1 MSARAWCLL
10 AVALAVQAVVVP
22 SARADDDEVEVC
34 RIDLGRGWP
43 PATENYGSAVE
54 TLFAGGLT
62 PKLSLTRLP
71 ARSAESALQLIAGE
85 GEGDWTLRYVEA
97 DERIQVWTGGRRE
110 LRTNQQPDVAAVPM
124 PAALA
129 RRVVAHWQRVMDAQ
143 VPKDRVAEFHDD
155 EVLLFVVDGA
165 RVSGLQP
172 ACGPISQM
180 MEQVALMIEAT
191 DDGDERRIKR
201 WRELGESLDQLEQS
215 LAGATGAGAG
225 DTHGEH

>member
-1 MSARAWCLL
+1 MSVRAWCLL
-10 AVALAVQAVVVP
+10 ATALAVQAVVVP
-22 SARADDDEVEVC
+22 SARADEEVEVC

-43 PATENYGSAVE
+43 PATQNYGSAVE
-54 TLFAGGLT
+54 TLFTGGLT
-62 PKLSLTRLP
+62 PTLSLTRLP
-71 ARSAESALQLIAGE
+71 ARSAESALQLIAVE

-129 RRVVAHWQRVMDAQ
+129 RRVVAHWQHVMDAQ
-143 VPKDRVAEFHDD
+143 VPRDRVAEFHDD
-155 EVLLFVVDGA
+155 EVLLFVVDGV

-172 ACGPISQM
+172 ACGPIAQM

-215 LAGATGAGAG
+215 LAGATGADAG

>member
-1 MSARAWCLL
+1 M
-10 AVALAVQAVVVP
+10 VP

-54 TLFAGGLT
+54 TLFTGGLKPT
-62 PKLSLTRLP
+62 LSLTRLP

-85 GEGDWTLRYVEA
+85 GEGDWMLRYVEA
-97 DERIQVWTGGRRE
+97 DERIQVWTGGRKE
-110 LRTNQQPDVAAVPM
+110 LRTDQQPDVAAVPM

-129 RRVVAHWQRVMDAQ
+129 RRVVGQWRRVMDAQ

-172 ACGPISQM
+172 ACGPIAQM
-180 MEQVALMIEAT
+180 MEQVAVMIEAT

>member
-1 MSARAWCLL
+1 MSVRAWCLL
-10 AVALAVQAVVVP
+10 ASVLAVHAVVVP
-22 SARADDDEVEVC
+22 SARADEEEVEAC
-34 RIDLGRGWP
+34 RIELGRGWP

-54 TLFAGGLT
+54 TLFTGGHT
-62 PKLSLTRLP
+62 PALSLTRLP

-97 DERIQVWTGGRRE
+97 DERVQVWTGGRRE
-110 LRTNQQPDVAAVPM
+110 LRIDQQPDVAAVPM

-129 RRVVAHWQRVMDAQ
+129 RRVVAHWRRVMDAQ

-155 EVLLFVVDGA
+155 EVLLFLVDGV

-172 ACGPISQM
+172 ECGPIAQM

-191 DDGDERRIKR
+191 DDGDEKRIKR
-201 WRELGESLDQLEQS
+201 WRELAESLDQLEQS

>member
-1 MSARAWCLL
+1 VSVRTWGLL

-22 SARADDDEVEVC
+22 SARADDDEAC

-54 TLFAGGLT
+54 TLFTGGLI
-62 PKLSLTRLP
+62 PRFSLTRLP

-97 DERIQVWTGGRRE
+97 DERVQVWNGGRKE

-143 VPKDRVAEFHDD
+143 VPQDRVAEFHDG
-155 EVLLFVVDGA
+155 EVLLFVVNGV
-165 RVSGLQP
+165 RISGLQP
-172 ACGPISQM
+172 ACGPIAQM
-180 MEQVALMIEAT
+180 MEQVTLMIDAT
-191 DDGDERRIKR
+191 DDGDEKRIKR
-201 WRELGESLDQLEQS
+201 WRALAESLDQQEQS

>member
-1 MSARAWCLL
+1 MSVRAWCLL
-10 AVALAVQAVVVP
+10 AVALAVQAVAVP
-22 SARADDDEVEVC
+22 SARADDDEAEVC

-54 TLFAGGLT
+54 TLFTGGLI
-62 PKLSLTRLP
+62 PRLSLTRLP
-71 ARSAESALQLIAGE
+71 ARSAESALELIAGE

-97 DERIQVWTGGRRE
+97 DERIQVWTGGRKE

-124 PAALA
+124 PAELA

-143 VPKDRVAEFHDD
+143 VPQDRVAEFHDG
-155 EVLLFVVDGA
+155 EVLLFVVNGV
-165 RVSGLQP
+165 RISGLQP
-172 ACGPISQM
+172 ACGPIAQL
-180 MEQVALMIEAT
+180 MEQVALMIDAT
-191 DDGDERRIKR
+191 DDSDEKRIKR
-201 WRELGESLDQLEQS
+201 WRALAESLDQQEQS

>member
-1 MSARAWCLL
+1 VSVRAWCVLV
-10 AVALAVQAVVVP
+10 AALAVQAVVVP

-43 PATENYGSAVE
+43 PATETYGSAVE
-54 TLFAGGLT
+54 TLFTGDLT

-71 ARSAESALQLIAGE
+71 ARSGESALQLIAGE

-110 LRTNQQPDVAAVPM
+110 LRTNQQPEVAAVPM

-129 RRVVAHWQRVMDAQ
+129 RRVVADWQRVMDAQ
-143 VPKDRVAEFHDD
+143 VPKDRAAEFHDD
-155 EVLLFVVDGA
+155 EVLLFVIGDA

-172 ACGPISQM
+172 ACGPIAQM

-191 DDGDERRIKR
+191 DDGDEKRIKR

-225 DTHGEH
+225 DMHGEH

>member
-1 MSARAWCLL
+1 MSVRAWCLL
-10 AVALAVQAVVVP
+10 ASVLAVQAVVVP
-22 SARADDDEVEVC
+22 SARADEEVEAC

-54 TLFAGGLT
+54 TLFTGGLT
-62 PKLSLTRLP
+62 PAFSLTRLP

-97 DERIQVWTGGRRE
+97 DERVQVWTGGRRE
-110 LRTNQQPDVAAVPM
+110 LRTDQQPDVAAVPM

-143 VPKDRVAEFHDD
+143 VPKDRAAEFHDD
-155 EVLLFVVDGA
+155 EVLLFLVDGV

-172 ACGPISQM
+172 ECGPIAQM

-191 DDGDERRIKR
+191 DDGDEKRIKR
-201 WRELGESLDQLEQS
+201 WRELAESLDQLEQS

>member
-1 MSARAWCLL
+1 MSVRAWCLL
-10 AVALAVQAVVVP
+10 AAMLAVQAVAMP
-22 SARADDDEVEVC
+22 SARADEDDEVC
-34 RIDLGRGWP
+34 RIGLGRGWP

-54 TLFAGGLT
+54 TLFTGGLVPT
-62 PKLSLTRLP
+62 LSLTRLP

-97 DERIQVWTGGRRE
+97 DERVQVWTGERRE

-129 RRVVAHWQRVMDAQ
+129 RRVVTQWQRVMDAQ

-155 EVLLFVVDGA
+155 EVLLFVVDGV
-165 RVSGLQP
+165 RISGLQP
-172 ACGPISQM
+172 ACGPIAQM

-191 DDGDERRIKR
+191 DDGDEKRIKR
-201 WRELGESLDQLEQS
+201 WRELRESLDQLEQS